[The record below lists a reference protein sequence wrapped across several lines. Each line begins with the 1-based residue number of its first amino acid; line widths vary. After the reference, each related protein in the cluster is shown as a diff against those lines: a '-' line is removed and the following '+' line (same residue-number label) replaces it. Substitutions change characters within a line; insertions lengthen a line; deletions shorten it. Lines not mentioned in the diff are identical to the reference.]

1 MTIIFFIGI
10 SIAIICGL
18 CLIRIG
24 FKGCYIY
31 DFMKSILYQL
41 FFIGSLSLLLYST
54 SKFQIKYIIGVVL
67 ISFLFPVVGDLIY
80 ISPISYFTE
89 SEKDRLNRVIY
100 RSIKRSRKY
109 RDYISFINR
118 NAHQI
123 AAISKDG
130 QVVYAPD
137 GVPLFTKRY
146 DRSEYI
152 IEWNPALGHPVYPY
166 FENNH
171 TKEWLIKKFFWVE
184 SNERK
189 WKKSELKLLK
199 ELIYESLPGRTDQ
212 WVYDRDYGYYFRTIP
227 IKLIE
232 KRGKS
237 PY

>member
-24 FKGCYIY
+24 FKGCYVY

-41 FFIGSLSLLLYST
+41 FFILSVSLLLYST
-54 SKFQIKYIIGVVL
+54 SKFRIEYIIGAVL
-67 ISFLFPVVGDLIY
+67 VSFLFPVVGDLIY

-89 SEKDRLNRVIY
+89 SDKDRHNRVLY

-109 RDYISFINR
+109 RDYITFINR
-118 NAHQI
+118 NARQI

-137 GVPLFTKRY
+137 GVPLFTKKY
-146 DRSEYI
+146 DKLEDI
-152 IEWNPALGHPVYPY
+152 IEWNPALGHPVYPC
-166 FENNH
+166 FEHNH

-184 SNERK
+184 SNERN
-189 WKKSELKLLK
+189 WKKSELKQLK
-199 ELIYESLPGRTDQ
+199 KLIYDSLPGGTEQ
-212 WVYDRDYGYYFRTIP
+212 WVYDRDYGYYFRIIP
-227 IKLIE
+227 KKLRE

>member
-10 SIAIICGL
+10 SIAIISGL

-24 FKGCYIY
+24 YKGCYIY

-41 FFIGSLSLLLYST
+41 FFIGSVSLLLYRT
-54 SKFQIKYIIGVVL
+54 SKFQIEYIIVAVL
-67 ISFLFPVVGDLIY
+67 VSILFPVVGELLF
-80 ISPISYFTE
+80 ISPITYFTE
-89 SEKDRLNRVIY
+89 SKRKRRNRFIH

-109 RDYISFINR
+109 RDYITFINK
-118 NAHQI
+118 NARQI

-137 GVPLFTKRY
+137 GVPLFTKKY

-166 FENNH
+166 FEHNH

-184 SNERK
+184 SNERN
-189 WKKSELKLLK
+189 WTKSELKQLK
-199 ELIYESLPGRTDQ
+199 ILIYESLPGRTDQ
-212 WVYDRDYGYYFRTIP
+212 WVYDDDYGYYFRIIP
-227 IKLIE
+227 KKLIE